1 MWRLGAGL
9 IGLCLMLAGCAA
21 TIEPDHLRICR
32 DVLPALHPEGTALR
46 ETRQMPLEGVPFTIR
61 IDYLAREPGRSQQV
75 RYLVCQFAGGGND
88 AGRFELA
95 ALLTDAGPVSEVKRA
110 IIQRWWLGDAV
121 AMADASRQR
130 QALAIARVPMAV
142 AYGVQQVANGLVPAA
157 LYGLL
162 ACAYALVY
170 GLVGRINLA
179 FGEIAVAG
187 AYAALGM
194 VAATAASL
202 GLPAGLALA
211 TLLGAMTAACFGLA
225 VARGLITPLLG
236 ATDGRNGQTVLVA
249 TIGLAVALSE
259 GLRII
264 HGSNARW
271 APPFGS
277 EPIPLMRADDF
288 ITTVT
293 ANQLTVFAL
302 VSAAAGALLIIM
314 RFSRFGRQ
322 WRAFA
327 DDPGMAA
334 LCGIDAG
341 RLVAVT
347 FALAGAAAGLAG
359 TAHALHF
366 GSAHFALGTIF
377 GLKAL
382 TAAILG
388 GIGSLPGAFLGG
400 IALGLAETLWSG
412 YLPIQWRDVAI
423 FSALIL
429 LIAIRPQGLFAS
441 DRRQV

>member
-9 IGLCLMLAGCAA
+9 IGLCLMLAGCAT

-46 ETRQMPLEGVPFTIR
+46 ETRQMPVEGVPFTVR
-61 IDYLAREPGRSQQV
+61 IDYLAREPGRLQQV

-95 ALLTDAGPVSEVKRA
+95 ALLTDAGPVSEVKRT
-110 IIQRWWLGDAV
+110 IIQRWWLGDA
-121 AMADASRQR
+121 AALAEASRQR
-130 QALAIARVPMAV
+130 QAQTIARVPMAV
-142 AYGVQQVANGLVPAA
+142 AYGAQQVANGLVPAA

-162 ACAYALVY
+162 ASAYALVY
-170 GLVGRINLA
+170 GLLGRINLA

-194 VAATAASL
+194 VAATSAAL
-202 GLPAGLALA
+202 GLPLGLALA
-211 TLLGAMTAACFGLA
+211 TLLGSLTAACFGLA

-236 ATDGRNGQTVLVA
+236 ASGGRSGQTVLVA

-264 HGSNARW
+264 HGSSARW
-271 APPFGS
+271 APPVGS
-277 EPIPLMRADDF
+277 EPIPLMRAGEF
-288 ITTVT
+288 VTTVT
-293 ANQLTVFAL
+293 ANQLAVFAL
-302 VSAAAGALLIIM
+302 ASLAAISLLLVM
-314 RFSRFGRQ
+314 RFSRFGRA

-334 LCGIDAG
+334 LSGIDAG
-341 RLVAVT
+341 RLVALT

-366 GSAHFALGTIF
+366 GSAHFALGTVF

-388 GIGSLPGAFLGG
+388 GIGSLPGALLGG

-412 YLPIQWRDVAI
+412 YLPIQWRDVAV
-423 FSALIL
+423 FSALV
-429 LIAIRPQGLFAS
+429 LIIVIRPQGLFS
-441 DRRQV
+441 PDRRPV